1 MSIRNKTDKYIVV
14 QKYDRAQYN
23 GFVKINEL

>member
-1 MSIRNKTDKYIVV
+1 MSIRNKIDKYIVV
-14 QKYDRAQYN
+14 QKYDRSQYN